1 MNAKGNLGRWIA
13 AVVAVTAYMAS
24 MYLLPIQVIVGS
36 FILAF
41 IFAIKL
47 MIDMFLVINKEVI

>member
-1 MNAKGNLGRWIA
+1 MNANSNLGRWIA

>member
-1 MNAKGNLGRWIA
+1 MNANSNLGRWLA